1 MLSRKDLFKDT
12 LRKAAHA
19 WKRIV
24 ELRLTGPKSTYGLP
38 TKDLYSIEPYFYI
51 QQPKLMFYCLLLWI
65 DRGGSK
71 SAEAIRRSA
80 WLC

>member
-24 ELRLTGPKSTYGLP
+24 ELRLTGTKSP
-38 TKDLYSIEPYFYI
+38 RF
-51 QQPKLMFYCLLLWI
+51 QHQPKKYRAILLDKTVSLMFYCVVLLDWQ
-65 DRGGSK
+65 
-71 SAEAIRRSA
+71 RRKQV
-80 WLC
+80 C

>member
-24 ELRLTGPKSTYGLP
+24 ELRLTEEEAGLLRQYVDQP
-38 TKDLYSIEPYFYI
+38 GYVDLHWG
-51 QQPKLMFYCLLLWI
+51 MFVPSYK
-65 DRGGSK
+65 R
-71 SAEAIRRSA
+71 ARN
-80 WLC
+80 